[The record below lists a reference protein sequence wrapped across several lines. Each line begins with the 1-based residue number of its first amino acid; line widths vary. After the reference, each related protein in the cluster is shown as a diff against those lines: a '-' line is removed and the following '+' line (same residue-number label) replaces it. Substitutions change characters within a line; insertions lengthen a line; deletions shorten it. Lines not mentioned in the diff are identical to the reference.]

1 MAPINPQGVSGPSVN
16 SLLLKDSAVPVIATA
31 PFKRCPGYFN
41 SRSHFIPVPKTQCV
55 QILFSLGKV
64 RIQEPGLGVW
74 RHFSAFC
81 FLLSLSLLPPRW
93 CGLVS
98 GGEGKKSTSSCSFW
112 KPRLS
117 SD

>member
-41 SRSHFIPVPKTQCV
+41 SQSHFIPVPKTQCV

-64 RIQEPGLGVW
+64 RIQKPGLGGL
-74 RHFSAFC
+74 AP
-81 FLLSLSLLPPRW
+81 FLCVLFPPISEPLATQVVRPR
-93 CGLVS
+93 
-98 GGEGKKSTSSCSFW
+98 FW
-112 KPRLS
+112 G
-117 SD
+117 